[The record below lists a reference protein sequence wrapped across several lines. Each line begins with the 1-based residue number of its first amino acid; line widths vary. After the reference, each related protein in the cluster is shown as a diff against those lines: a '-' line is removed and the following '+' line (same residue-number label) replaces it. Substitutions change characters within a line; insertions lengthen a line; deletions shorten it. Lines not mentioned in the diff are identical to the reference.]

1 MKKKVFSKLLMVALV
16 ATVGAFTS
24 CKDYDDDINDLRSK
38 LDGLNTS
45 LTATVNEKIKTVETT
60 INDLKSQ
67 LATVEADYAAADA
80 ALQTTLDGV
89 KSQGELNK
97 QAIEGL
103 QGTVVT
109 LGQTDASLR
118 DAITALETGLNE
130 AKTNLN
136 DALTGVKG
144 DVKSNSDKIAALT
157 LADQTLENKITEA
170 NTKIATAQSTADA
183 AKEKAAEVANG
194 LKDANGE
201 ISKLAEQITNNM
213 NSLDVTL
220 SNVNLDNRIKTNA
233 SEITKLW
240 KEVNEN
246 LAKKT
251 ALEQAIQDLN
261 RTNLRI
267 DTALTAAKAYADAQD
282 TKVKDELNKK
292 INAFRVSHDSLAYA
306 VRWITEHTIPT
317 LIEDIKNHYVPD
329 VVDSV
334 FDAKL
339 YKVLEDYMTSD
350 RIDSLVKSETGKN
363 LTLIKLLEAKVKED
377 STALAAYT
385 DAQVVLAASMLSAD
399 YKAKEGDEET
409 SAYQLAEAIKAADK
423 VLSDDI
429 DLLSQA
435 LADEKDASK
444 AGSLASLIAEMKD
457 ASKAGSL
464 ASLIAE
470 MKDSE
475 KAGTL
480 AYLIAEMKDA
490 NKEGSLAQKIQT
502 VEEFFAPAADGGN
515 LSIDNL
521 VGKIQGTALETL
533 VTNISNTTIFVNS
546 LEEATNALM
555 GSATTMITSI
565 NLFANQHDAQNDGVF
580 ASWLGGFD
588 HTLTF
593 TYTIEKENVF
603 PADANITDK
612 QFTFEEGMYRSY
624 ADSILV
630 RVSPTNADLTAAWK
644 AGNIALLNSQGADVV
659 AKEIIEV
666 DSVARFNRL
675 LTATR
680 SAAAGNETGLW
691 VIYFKMNDR
700 KIGTDFEDAAT
711 AKVNGQTQKVLYSI
725 GVKNTDTQEGEKERY
740 VVSEYDLDLS
750 TAPAYPAWDFYV
762 NGKSVAKIHNRYIET
777 DKENVVSDDSTG
789 LDKKTFRNEYTWIGY
804 APYEAPYAMLEA
816 YASLLA
822 NENNEAA
829 QKYVGMVPATKMI
842 LEEEDPENFNT
853 VDRLNHSQGSTS
865 NGVDN
870 RHKYEILPVTVGEP
884 ISIDFPEWFQFDAS
898 SDAYYNNMF
907 PTPIKGFYV
916 TLDHDFALESI
927 PSEINAWTG
936 YEYENVG
943 VFKKDADT
951 GETTITKATLF
962 DGNHGTITIKKLNN
976 VSGDVIG
983 FRVFAVNLDGT
994 LTDPDGRA
1002 FYVKVGQ
1009 EFDNELTFKVVAETY
1024 DESGNIQDGT
1034 PNPILAQNNLFK
1046 ADKTGTVD
1054 PFFNVDKDGG
1064 YTYDITWGENNPQ
1077 IQMGGQLYTPAAG
1090 NYGVLG
1096 SDQYE
1101 SYNVI
1106 EELFKFYNTKEEVA
1120 AYGDAEANW
1129 KGMDIKKSGKNVPTY
1144 ETNNMA
1150 VQILKAN
1157 SLIDGET
1164 YNLVLTIKKG
1174 TGSGAYNVVSK
1185 TLIHVIK
1192 TVPTALPNAFKV
1204 KETLDVFAK
1213 DMKFYLRPI
1222 ADTQTWDLT
1231 WFDSRAEDFGVS
1243 ALAPSEAVSGGSYYI
1258 PWFVNSS
1265 GDMNNDRSRTTRAY
1279 YDAYYNYRWATDVRP
1294 YNFEEIFAGLIDA
1307 NNNFDQNY
1315 TFVFEGCGDLRKDNV
1330 AGDAIS
1336 TYRMYDPSW
1345 IDYTGVNAAGT
1356 ATKDMHPGYYL
1367 PLVYYQVIDKYNDIN
1382 KDKYV
1387 AVKAGYTYHNVS
1399 LTLDKEG
1406 KIKKDENGYPVYDKV
1421 ITPSYF
1427 KANGEPTAKKE
1438 EAGFKATFYCA
1449 VHEKFHGQAGRY
1461 KVADFKEFT
1470 GSNDGQVGD
1479 GTADTE
1485 RTYEFKTG
1493 EYIPYAYG
1501 FTVTLD
1507 SIGVNWTSNLA
1518 ALTSTDPLAKAAAY
1532 FRTNFDKTKGGF
1544 TSSYTT
1550 KWKNGA
1556 AVTTDVL
1563 ASDGISYYN
1572 DSLYAKE
1579 NALNG
1584 NVLYSK
1590 CNNDEEA
1597 KWLKLADLSDVA
1609 VDFNN
1614 STIEQLKANGTKDKD
1629 IPLTAATLAEYFI
1642 VTSNGNTV
1650 TFKPK
1655 TIAIDPTKIGQ
1666 MSIKVKATAKLIHQ
1680 WGHVNSYD
1688 FTSGAILIGKPHSA
1702 ENTARQSRR

>member
-24 CKDYDDDINDLRSK
+24 CKDYDDDINDLRSQIN
-38 LDGLNTS
+38 GLESS
-45 LTATVNEKIKTVETT
+45 LTTLVDQKTTTVANSVTLLEKQLEEVKAAYAQADEALKEQLKVVEETGKGNVEAIKTLSE
-60 INDLKSQ
+60 
-67 LATVEADYAAADA
+67 
-80 ALQTTLDGV
+80 
-89 KSQGELNK
+89 
-97 QAIEGL
+97 
-103 QGTVVT
+103 
-109 LGQTDASLR
+109 
-118 DAITALETGLNE
+118 
-130 AKTNLN
+130 
-136 DALTGVKG
+136 
-144 DVKSNSDKIAALT
+144 
-157 LADQTLENKITEA
+157 
-170 NTKIATAQSTADA
+170 
-183 AKEKAAEVANG
+183 EVANLKTAKAQLETAVAELKSG
-194 LKDANGE
+194 LATANANIKANSDNIINLLAADKALEEKIAQAKEAAANALGEAQKAQTKANENATNIATLGADLASLQKTVSDGLTAVNNKIAEVSSNLEKTIALHTDA
-201 ISKLAEQITNNM
+201 
-213 NSLDVTL
+213 
-220 SNVNLDNRIKTNA
+220 IKTLQETAAANVQKFNTID
-233 SEITKLW
+233 EKL
-240 KEVNEN
+240 K
-246 LAKKT
+246 
-251 ALEQAIQDLN
+251 ALEDTYKAIDE
-261 RTNLRI
+261 
-267 DTALTAAKAYADAQD
+267 AYKKADKEAADAQD
-282 TKVKDELNKK
+282 AVNKAQTEK
-292 INAFRVSHDSLAYA
+292 NLEFATAIQANLSAINTIRN
-306 VRWITEHTIPT
+306 TTIPQLIDHVIPEVVEQEVYKQLNAVLDERLTNFFKNEVTT
-317 LIEDIKNHYVPD
+317 LANEKFAEAKSLI
-329 VVDSV
+329 
-334 FDAKL
+334 DAL
-339 YKVLEDYMTSD
+339 A
-350 RIDSLVKSETGKN
+350 
-363 LTLIKLLEAKVKED
+363 AKVKED
-377 STALAAYT
+377 STKARNYV
-385 DAQVVLAASMLSAD
+385 DAQFVLAAAAANHYAD
-399 YKAKEGDEET
+399 SVAASVAEIKGKELTKAFE
-409 SAYQLAEAIKAADK
+409 AADS
-423 VLSDDI
+423 VLLDSVRDVAA
-429 DLLSQA
+429 A
-435 LADEKDASK
+435 LADAKTELNGSIATLDEQINGKGESK
-444 AGSLASLIAEMKD
+444 GIVGQIADLE
-457 ASKAGSL
+457 AW
-464 ASLIAE
+464 
-470 MKDSE
+470 
-475 KAGTL
+475 
-480 AYLIAEMKDA
+480 
-490 NKEGSLAQKIQT
+490 
-502 VEEFFAPAADGGN
+502 FAPAEEGSS
-515 LSIDNL
+515 LT
-521 VGKIQGTALETL
+521 KLEK
-533 VTNISNTTIFVNS
+533 S
-546 LEEATNALM
+546 LLESEAVIAKMQEIVDAANNEIM
-555 GSATTMITSI
+555 NMITSI

-603 PADANITDK
+603 PADANIIDR

-630 RVSPTNADLTAAWK
+630 RVSPTNADLRAAWK

-842 LEEEDPENFNT
+842 LEEEDPDNFNT

-884 ISIDFPEWFQFDAS
+884 ISIDFPEWFQFDANS
-898 SDAYYNNMF
+898 GVYYNNMF

-951 GETTITKATLF
+951 GETTITKAKLF

-1009 EFDNELTFKVVAETY
+1009 EFDNELTFKVVTETY

-1054 PFFNVDKDGG
+1054 PFFNVDKGGG

-1077 IQMGGQLYTPAAG
+1077 IQMGDQLYTPAAG

-1096 SDQYE
+1096 SDQSE

-1106 EELFKFYNTKEEVA
+1106 EELFNFYNTKEEVA

-1129 KGMDIKKSGKNVPTY
+1129 KDMDIKKSGKNVPTY

-1157 SLIDGET
+1157 SLIDGKT

-1174 TGSGAYNVVSK
+1174 TGTGAYNVVSK

-1192 TVPTALPNAFKV
+1192 TVPTALPKAFKV

-1222 ADTQTWDLT
+1222 ADTNTWDLT
-1231 WFDSRAEDFGVS
+1231 WFNSRAEDFGVS

-1265 GDMNNDRSRTTRAY
+1265 GDMNNGQAKEVIRSRTTRAY
-1279 YDAYYNYRWATDVRP
+1279 YDQYYEYRWATDVRP

-1330 AGDAIS
+1330 TGEAIS

-1367 PLVYYQVIDKYNDIN
+1367 PLVYYQVIDKYNDIT

-1406 KIKKDENGYPVYDKV
+1406 KIKKDEYGDPVYDKV

-1449 VHEKFHGQAGRY
+1449 VHNNFKNQAGHY
-1461 KVADFKEFT
+1461 AVANFKEYT
-1470 GSNDGQVGD
+1470 GSNDGSVGE
-1479 GTADTE
+1479 GTAVDFTG
-1485 RTYEFKTG
+1485 FAFDKTDK
-1493 EYIPYAYG
+1493 YIPYAFG

-1507 SIGVNWTSNLA
+1507 SIGVDWVSNLA
-1518 ALTSTDPLAKAAAY
+1518 ALTSTNPLASAAAY
-1532 FRTNFDKTKGGF
+1532 FRTNFAKPAGF
-1544 TSSYTT
+1544 TAKYTALD
-1550 KWKNGA
+1550 KG
-1556 AVTTDVL
+1556 V
-1563 ASDGISYYN
+1563 SYYT
-1572 DSLYAKE
+1572 DTLYAKGAQLGG
-1579 NALNG
+1579 NYFYSKANG
-1584 NVLYSK
+1584 NAQ
-1590 CNNDEEA
+1590 A
-1597 KWLKLADLSDVA
+1597 KWLRIADLSDVA
-1609 VDFNN
+1609 VDFDS
-1614 STIEQLKANGTKDKD
+1614 STIEQLKADGTKDKD
-1629 IPLTAATLAEYFI
+1629 VKLTAATLAEYFI
-1642 VTSNGNTV
+1642 VTVDGNKV
-1650 TFKPK
+1650 TFTPK

-1666 MSIKVKATAKLIHQ
+1666 MKIKVKATAKLIHQ
-1680 WGHVNSYD
+1680 WGHVNTTNFGSK
-1688 FTSGAILIGKPHSA
+1688 AIYIGKPHSA
-1702 ENTARQSRR
+1702 QQTSRQSR